1 MYQLLKLNMCIT
13 CNPANRFQGI
23 HPLEMYAYVHQKTCI
38 RMFRAKVSVSKQ
50 KLEQPFVGRLE
61 QCSKYSNI
69 VPTKWPMNNK
79 IVKPIVIQSQ
89 NLGCI
94 NGSENDLQL
103 HTKVWMN
110 LSNIKMSSR
119 NQTQKSIYSI
129 YTKYKN
135 R

>member
-1 MYQLLKLNMCIT
+1 
-13 CNPANRFQGI
+13 
-23 HPLEMYAYVHQKTCI
+23 
-38 RMFRAKVSVSKQ
+38 MFTAKVSVSKQ
-50 KLEQPFVGRLE
+50 KLEQPFVGQLE